1 MEAQMLSQ
9 KELVDAIERINQST
23 NFLSQEVIEIR
34 DQILGART
42 QLSEQEWQAISDRLT
57 TVAKVLERIG
67 NDPND
72 PAPKDLPTE

>member
-1 MEAQMLSQ
+1 MEAQMQSP
-9 KELVDAIERINQST
+9 KELVDAINRINDST
-23 NFLSQEVIEIR
+23 NFLAREVIDVR
-34 DQILGART
+34 DKIDVARSR
-42 QLSEQEWQAISDRLT
+42 LSEQEWQAVKDRLT